1 MNEEILKQ
9 EIINKLGIAEDKI
22 VIVRQRRLS
31 CEIEYSRFAD
41 AFKILIV
48 DLKLNSLCALT
59 GLDEADKLSV
69 IYHLARE
76 DGTVLNLKTSVDKNN
91 PVLMTVTATFPS
103 AEVYERELV
112 DLLGFKVE
120 GLPQGNRYPLT
131 DDWPLDE
138 HPLRKDWLPK
148 GIS

>member
-1 MNEEILKQ
+1 MNEETLKQ
-9 EIINKLGIAEDKI
+9 EIVSKLGIAEDK
-22 VIVRQRRLS
+22 VAVVRQRRLT
-31 CEIEYSRFAD
+31 CEIEHSRFAD
-41 AFKILIV
+41 AFKILTQE
-48 DLKLNSLCALT
+48 LRFNSLCALT
-59 GLDEADKLSV
+59 GLDEADKLSA

-76 DGTVLNLKTSVDKNN
+76 DGTVLNLKTSVDKNS

-138 HPLRKDWLPK
+138 YPLRKDWK
-148 GIS
+148 SKE

>member
-9 EIINKLGIAEDKI
+9 EMVSKLGIAEDKV
-22 VIVRQRRLS
+22 VIVRQRRLT

-41 AFKILIV
+41 ALKILTV
-48 DLKLNSLCALT
+48 DLKFNSLCALT
-59 GLDEADKLSV
+59 GLDEADKLSA

-76 DGTVLNLKTSVDKNN
+76 DGTVLNLKTSVDKND
-91 PVLMTVTATFPS
+91 PVLMTVTAIFPS

-148 GIS
+148 RIS